1 VEETSLVKV
10 KCEKEKKTKYTR
22 KSLLKTK
29 TTVVEALEMVK
40 ERDYYTFK
48 P

>member
-10 KCEKEKKTKYTR
+10 KCEKEKNKYTR
-22 KSLLKTK
+22 KSLLK

>member
-10 KCEKEKKTKYTR
+10 KCEKEKNKYTR

-40 ERDYYTFK
+40 ERDYYTLK